1 MDHAHILVVDDDKA
15 ILELI
20 SDFLTEYDYKVF
32 TATNA
37 ASMAQVLKESPVDL
51 IVLDLKLPDENGL
64 ELASKLRAS
73 SNVPIIMLTVL
84 GSDVDRIVG
93 LEVGADDYLAK
104 PFNPR
109 ELLARIR
116 AVLRRV
122 GGGPSPEP
130 TPDLDPSHEAFSFDG
145 WTLDITARQLISP
158 AGELVDLTCGEFNLL
173 ETFARSPHRVLSR
186 DQLLTLTHSCD
197 ADVFDRTI
205 DVLILRLRR
214 KLEPNPKHPQLIK
227 TERGAGYVFTAT
239 VKGLDSSSKHGK

>member
-1 MDHAHILVVDDDKA
+1 MFTAKTFMNHSHILVVDDDKA

-20 SDFLTEYDYKVF
+20 SDFLAEYDYKVY

-37 ASMAQVLKESPVDL
+37 VSMAQVLKESPVDL
-51 IVLDLKLPDENGL
+51 IVLDLKLPDEDGL

-73 SNVPIIMLTVL
+73 SNIPIIMLTAL

-116 AVLRRV
+116 AVLRR
-122 GGGPSPEP
+122 GRGGPSPKP
-130 TPDLDPSHEAFSFDG
+130 TLDPSHEAFSFEG
-145 WTLDITARQLISP
+145 WILDTTARQLISP
-158 AGELVDLTCGEFNLL
+158 QGEPINLTCGEFDLL
-173 ETFARSPHRVLSR
+173 EVFMRSPHRVLSR
-186 DQLLTLTHSCD
+186 DQLLEMTRSAD

-214 KLEPNPKHPQLIK
+214 KLEVNPKQPRFIK
-227 TERGAGYVFTAT
+227 TERSIGYIFTAT
-239 VKGLDSSSKHGK
+239 VKRL